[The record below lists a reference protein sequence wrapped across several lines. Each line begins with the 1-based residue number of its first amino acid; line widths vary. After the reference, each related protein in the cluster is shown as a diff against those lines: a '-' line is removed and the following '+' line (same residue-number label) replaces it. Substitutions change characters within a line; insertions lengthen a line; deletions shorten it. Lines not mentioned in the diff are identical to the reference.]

1 MSKDYMRLE
10 TTCLKTVLVLRRVI
24 PSIDKCLVANSV
36 LRRLFPDSRR
46 LTLVVGHIAFPIFCI
61 SFLHLD
67 PEIFSA
73 AMTKRVS

>member
-24 PSIDKCLVANSV
+24 PIDKCLVANSV
-36 LRRLFPDSRR
+36 LRRLFPDPRR
-46 LTLVVGHIAFPIFCI
+46 LTLVVCHIAFPIFCI
-61 SFLHLD
+61 SFLHLA